1 MTLQMVLLVAA
12 ALFGIGVYGAL
23 SQQSFV
29 MIMMGLELM
38 LGGAILAAGAL
49 WAMTAGGTP
58 KGQLLAIVLMTVMA
72 VEMAIGF
79 ALIVNVYRIR
89 KADITEKLKALRG

>member
-1 MTLQMVLLVAA
+1 MTLQALIVVAA

-38 LGGAILAAGAL
+38 LNAGILAGGAMWAEAAG
-49 WAMTAGGTP
+49 GHP
-58 KGQLLAIVLMTVMA
+58 KGQLLVIVVMTVMA
-72 VEMAIGF
+72 VEAAMGF
-79 ALIVNVYRIR
+79 ALVVAIYRVR
-89 KADITEKLKALRG
+89 KADITEKLRRLKG

>member
-1 MTLQMVLLVAA
+1 MNLQALLVVAA

-38 LGGAILAAGAL
+38 LNGAILASVAL
-49 WAMTAGGTP
+49 WFQSGGSP
-58 KGQLLAIVLMTVMA
+58 KGQLLAVVLMAVMA
-72 VEMAIGF
+72 IEAAVGF
-79 ALIVNVYRIR
+79 ALVVNVYRIR
-89 KADITEKLKALRG
+89 KADITEKLKSMRG

>member
-1 MTLQMVLLVAA
+1 MTLSMVLLVSA

-38 LGGAILAAGAL
+38 INASILAAAGL
-49 WAMTAGGTP
+49 WSFAAGGAP
-58 KGQLLAIVLMTVMA
+58 KGQMLIIVFMTVMA
-72 VEMAIGF
+72 VEAALGF
-79 ALIVNVYRIR
+79 ALVIGIYRLR
-89 KADITEKLKALRG
+89 KADITEKLKKLKA

>member
-1 MTLQMVLLVAA
+1 MTLEALLVLAA

-38 LGGAILAAGAL
+38 LSGAIVAAVAF
-49 WAMTAGGTP
+49 WARTGGGTP
-58 KGQLLAIVLMTVMA
+58 KGQLLAVVLITVMA
-72 VEMAIGF
+72 VEAAIGF
-79 ALIVNVYRIR
+79 ALVINVYRIR

>member
-1 MTLQMVLLVAA
+1 MTLDAVLLVAA
-12 ALFGIGVYGAL
+12 ALFGIGVYGAV

-38 LGGAILAAGAL
+38 LGGAILAAGAF
-49 WAMTAGGTP
+49 WSFTAGGSP
-58 KGQLLAIVLMTVMA
+58 KGQLLVVVLMTVMA

-89 KADITEKLKALRG
+89 KADITEKLKVLRG

>member
-1 MTLQMVLLVAA
+1 MTLEAILVLAA

-38 LGGAILAAGAL
+38 LGGAIVAAAAF
-49 WAMTAGGTP
+49 WAHTAGGAP
-58 KGQLLAIVLMTVMA
+58 KGQLLVIVLMTVMA

-79 ALIVNVYRIR
+79 AVIVNVYRIR

>member
-1 MTLQMVLLVAA
+1 MSREVLLVLGA

-38 LGGAILAAGAL
+38 VNGAIVAAVTL
-49 WAMTAGGTP
+49 WSRAAAHSP
-58 KGQLLAIVLMTVMA
+58 KGQLLAVVFMTVMA
-72 VEMAIGF
+72 VEAAIGF
-79 ALIVNVYRIR
+79 ALVTNVFRIR
-89 KADITEKLKALRG
+89 RADITEKLKALRG